1 MSEIVIP
8 KGTEYTLVVPIKR
21 DASEKLTFYM
31 RDIDEAVYSGAKS
44 LIDQKKELAAVRM
57 IIQQLML
64 PGSDA
69 IDKLNFIGL
78 QAASAK
84 IVELITPMDADL
96 KKN

>member
-1 MSEIVIP
+1 MSETTIP
-8 KGTEYTLVVPIKR
+8 KGTEYTLTVPIKR

-31 RDIDEAVYSGAKS
+31 KDIDEAVYTAAKS
-44 LIDQKKELAAVRM
+44 LIDQKKETAAVRL

-64 PGSDA
+64 PGSDP
-69 IDKLNFIGL
+69 IEKLNFIGL

-84 IVELITPMDADL
+84 IVELITPMDAEL